1 MTAKPP
7 SARRVTLPD
16 IARLAGVGLGTASRA
31 LRDAPGVAPATRD
44 RVLAVA
50 EEMSYVVSP
59 QASSL
64 RMGTTGR
71 VAVVVPHLDRWFFG
85 AMVAGVHSV
94 LRDAGVDLL
103 LYTVGDLDDR
113 RNFFDKLPARRQVDA
128 VMVVAFQL
136 DEAEHRRLNLMGVR
150 IVAAGGQPADY
161 PHVGIDD
168 EVAGRQAMDHLI
180 YLGHRRIGMLEAVDP
195 DQPALVSGR
204 STAYAA
210 AIRQAGL
217 PLDPELI
224 ASSDWGGENG
234 AESMAR
240 LLSLRRPPTAVFAH
254 SDEVALGALR
264 TLRRAGLRTP
274 DDISVI
280 GIDDHPH
287 AALSDL
293 TTVRQP
299 VAEQGALAAENLLAA
314 LSGAPV
320 EEAVTLPTQLVIRGT
335 TGPPTR

>member
-1 MTAKPP
+1 M
-7 SARRVTLPD
+7 TLPD
-16 IARLAGVGLGTASRA
+16 IARIAGVGLGTASRA
-31 LRDAPGVAPATRD
+31 LRDAPGVSPATRD

-50 EEMSYVVSP
+50 EQMSYVVSP

-64 RMGTTGR
+64 RLGITGR

-85 AMVAGVHSV
+85 AIVTGMQSV
-94 LRDAGVDLL
+94 LREAGLDVL
-103 LYTVGDLDDR
+103 LYAVGDFDDR
-113 RNFFDKLPARRQVDA
+113 RDFFERLPARRQVDA
-128 VMVVAFQL
+128 VIVVAFQL
-136 DEAEHRRLNLMGVR
+136 TEAEHRRLNLMGVR
-150 IVAAGGQPADY
+150 TVAAGGQAADY

-180 YLGHRRIGMLEAVDP
+180 HLGHRRIGMLEAMDP
-195 DQPALVSGR
+195 DQPTLISGR
-204 STAYAA
+204 SDAYYAA
-210 AIRQAGL
+210 LREAGL
-217 PLDPELI
+217 PVDDQLV

-240 LLSLRRPPTAVFAH
+240 LLGLRTPPTAVYAH

-274 DDISVI
+274 QDISVV

-287 AALSDL
+287 AALADL

-299 VAEQGALAAENLLAA
+299 VAQQGALAAENLVAL
-314 LSGAPV
+314 LSGEQVPQ
-320 EEAVTLPTQLVIRGT
+320 AVTLPTQLVVRGST
-335 TGPPTR
+335 APPTR